1 MQSAGSVGWDN
12 VYQLEGSWAGY
23 EGRWGVQVGTS
34 RSEKISV
41 TLYEPTE
48 HDEHTIIVGMWQYG
62 DYNNLGSYCEFR

>member
-1 MQSAGSVGWDN
+1 
-12 VYQLEGSWAGY
+12 
-23 EGRWGVQVGTS
+23 VGTS

-41 TLYEPTE
+41 TLYE

>member
-1 MQSAGSVGWDN
+1 M
-12 VYQLEGSWAGY
+12 
-23 EGRWGVQVGTS
+23 GTS